1 MGHLVVHNENH
12 TDVRDLRCVP
22 VHEGY
27 GKYVVDALDDHAVS
41 DAVHRLVMTAQT
53 PTAFKSGK
61 PTQT

>member
-27 GKYVVDALDDHAVS
+27 GKYVVELLTTMQS
-41 DAVHRLVMTAQT
+41 VMQ
-53 PTAFKSGK
+53 FIGLL
-61 PTQT
+61 